1 MPDNIPY
8 SDNGRANLG
17 GLRNVLINQTTLAD
31 AEVIKYDA
39 VSQLWKNAPDG
50 ASGGNAATIDVQ
62 DNTTDNPF
70 KPTFIS
76 GVAGVNKTLNCSN
89 TNWTI
94 NPGTGEFLFLP
105 TIKVGGAVSNGRTAV
120 GANAG
125 AVNAGLNTTAIGNSA
140 GQTDMGANAVSIGYN
155 AGLGRQAAGAVAI
168 GFNSANDRQ
177 GRGSI
182 AIGNSAA
189 DGTPQPD
196 NQVCINTSGIPFTG
210 ADAQACYINQLA
222 RRDTGLGA
230 GLVSYDFST
239 HQLTYSGT

>member
-1 MPDNIPY
+1 MAIPY
-8 SDNGRANLG
+8 SSPQPPSLG
-17 GLRNVLINQTTLAD
+17 QIKNVAIDLNTLAND
-31 AEVIKYDA
+31 EVIKYDA
-39 VSQLWKNAPDG
+39 ISQLWKNGPDG

-105 TIKVGGAVSNGRTAV
+105 TIKVGGSVSNGRVAV

-125 AVNAGLNTTAIGNSA
+125 ANAGLNTTALGNSA
-140 GQTDMGANAVSIGYN
+140 GQTDMGANAVAIGYN

-196 NQVCINTSGIPFTG
+196 NQVCINTSGIPFVG
-210 ADAQACYINQLA
+210 ADPQACYINQLA